1 MSDFKSSW
9 VREDKKSLLDRVGGT
24 FRSEK
29 PLKPKLEK
37 AERSIKMQIK
47 RLESI
52 LNKLSQKDSKIFRKV
67 VKALKLRNKA
77 RAAIF
82 ANELVELRKLENKIV
97 RSKLALEQ
105 IALRIETA
113 TQMGDIVSLLTPA
126 TSIVR
131 NIRSDLGGIMPEGNR
146 AIDNISTMLNDI
158 LLDAGMTGGHSL
170 NFQAANT
177 EAERILEEASTIAE
191 HRVSQQLPEIPS
203 EIDIKDK
210 ETGILA
216 T

>member
-9 VREDKKSLLDRVGGT
+9 VREDKKSLLERVGGT

-67 VKALKLRNKA
+67 VKAFKLHNKA

-113 TQMGDIVSLLTPA
+113 TQMGDIASLLAPA
-126 TSIVR
+126 TSVVR
-131 NIRSDLGGIMPEGNR
+131 NIRSDLGGVMPEGNR
-146 AIDNISTMLNDI
+146 AIDNISTILNDI
-158 LLDAGMTGGHSL
+158 LLDAGITGGHSL

-191 HRVSQQLPEIPS
+191 HRMSQQLPEIPP

-210 ETGILA
+210 ETGIL
-216 T
+216 TT